1 MFCMALSELFV
12 RMSLGLPPP
21 PLLSVGDGVSN
32 VGLKKTTRNVPLGG
46 LNFGGEQKG
55 GEG

>member
-1 MFCMALSELFV
+1 MALSELFV
-12 RMSLGLPPP
+12 RMALGLPPP

-46 LNFGGEQKG
+46 LNFGGKQKG